1 MMPVS
6 GYGGIGRRAGFRFQW
21 ETVQV
26 RVLLSACFKKSRI
39 YVKWRRYGIL
49 FYVYERGRMYI
60 STLEKTM
67 NLLQKLPEQ
76 KLETVYAF
84 VRFIQTDISSD
95 TSESTSA
102 FGMAAKYANPE
113 LISKENSYAMARKA
127 SCVDPQ
133 ATSYEGGMSKNEIE
147 NLSGTAFIPMVK
159 ENCTAEDYWNLPES
173 CRANL
178 INGKLYRSLTPN
190 TIHQTLVLEL
200 ADAFDKY
207 VNIHA
212 DSCEVMMGPFGVN
225 PDAEG
230 KNWVEPDISVICD
243 PSKLDDRGCNG
254 APDLVIEIVSPS
266 SRRMDYS
273 TKNALYSESGVREYW
288 IVDPAKERTTIY
300 RYEEDAAP
308 VFYLFSDDV
317 PVSIFP
323 ELTINVAD
331 LLK

>member
-1 MMPVS
+1 
-6 GYGGIGRRAGFRFQW
+6 
-21 ETVQV
+21 
-26 RVLLSACFKKSRI
+26 
-39 YVKWRRYGIL
+39 
-49 FYVYERGRMYI
+49 MYI

-147 NLSGTAFIPMVK
+147 NLSGTALIPMVK

-178 INGKLYRSLTPN
+178 ING
-190 TIHQTLVLEL
+190 
-200 ADAFDKY
+200 
-207 VNIHA
+207 
-212 DSCEVMMGPFGVN
+212 
-225 PDAEG
+225 
-230 KNWVEPDISVICD
+230 VEPDISMICD

-254 APDLVIEIVSPS
+254 APELVIEIVSPS
-266 SRRMDYS
+266 SRRMNYS
-273 TKNALYSESGVREYW
+273 TKNALYSESGVREYC
-288 IVDPAKERTTIY
+288 IVDPAKECTTIY
-300 RYEEDAAP
+300 RYEEEAAP
-308 VFYLFSDDV
+308 QCYQHRSG
-317 PVSIFP
+317 IP
-323 ELTINVAD
+323 ENIVQAR
-331 LLK
+331 KPW